1 MPCYLFTYHAYG
13 SWLPDRKQ
21 GYVERKQGILP
32 QDQNLADQYRER
44 MTEAGKVFDSQL
56 QQAIV
61 VVLLDSQEKQ
71 HFESYAIATDSTHVH
86 VLLGWRD
93 GRAWL
98 RMRSTVKGSISRSLN
113 QEFGKSQ
120 WLSEGGSRK
129 QVRDREHFDYLVSVY
144 MPKHRGWKWD
154 RERGFFE

>member
-13 SWLPDRKQ
+13 SWLPDRKR

-32 QDQNLADQYRER
+32 QDQKLADQYRER
-44 MTEAGKVFDSQL
+44 MTEAGKVFDSRL
-56 QQAIV
+56 QQAII

-71 HFESYAIATDSTHVH
+71 CFESYAIATDSTHVH
-86 VLLGWRD
+86 ALIGWRD
-93 GRAWL
+93 DRAWL

-113 QEFGKSQ
+113 QEFGKSK

-129 QVRDREHFDYLVSVY
+129 RVRDREHFDYLVSVY
-144 MPKHRGWKWD
+144 MPRHRGVKWD